1 MSERGGAVHVVT
13 TRRRYKGRV
22 YETHLLR
29 RSYREDGRVKNETLG
44 NLSHLPESLVD
55 VVRRSLRGETF
66 VPAAVRLEILSSRAH
81 GHVQAVRLGMQR
93 LGIESL
99 IGSRA
104 SPERERVCALIAA
117 RVLAPHTKLATT
129 RWWHTTTL
137 AEEFGVAGADED
149 DLYAAMDWLLERQPL
164 IERKLAARHLGEG
177 SLALYDLSSSYFEGT
192 HCPLGRIGYNRD
204 RKKNKLQVNYG
215 LLTTRLG
222 CPISVSVYEG
232 NTADAKTLMPQVT
245 KLREA
250 FGLERVVLIGDRG
263 MISHKAIGEIKNLEG
278 MAWITA
284 LKSSQIRALVEAG
297 ALQLGLFDERDLFE
311 ISHPTY
317 PGERLIACR
326 NPQLAK
332 LRAHKRQALLQA
344 TRLELDKI
352 TERVERGALRGQ
364 AAIGLKLGRVLDK
377 YKVGKHFEL
386 SLTDTQVKYQILENQ
401 VAAEAALDGIYVI
414 RTGLPKKQM
423 SAPDAVRSYKALT
436 QVERAFRSLKTVDLK
451 IRPIHHRLENRVRAH
466 IFLCMLAYYVE
477 WHLIEAWR
485 PLLFA
490 DEDQEAKASRDPVA
504 PAQRSARALEKVRTH
519 SNPEGLPVHSL
530 RTLIA
535 ELATLVRNTCRTP
548 GALEHPATFHILT
561 TPSALQRRAFEL
573 IEQMAV

>member
-1 MSERGGAVHVVT
+1 MHVVT

-29 RSYREDGRVKNETLG
+29 RSYREDGRVKNQTLG
-44 NLSHLPESLVD
+44 NLSHLPEPVIDL
-55 VVRRSLRGETF
+55 VRRALRGETF
-66 VPAAVRLEILSSRAH
+66 VPLAERLEVLGSRPH
-81 GHVQAVRLGMQR
+81 GHVQAVRLAMQR

-99 IGSRA
+99 IASRA
-104 SPERERVCALIAA
+104 SPERDRICALIAA

-129 RWWHTTTL
+129 RWWHTSTL
-137 AEEFGVAGADED
+137 AEEFGVCGADED
-149 DLYAAMDWLLERQPL
+149 HLYTGMDWLLERQPM

-192 HCPLGRIGYNRD
+192 HCPLGRIGYSRD
-204 RKKNKLQVNYG
+204 GKKNKLQVNYG
-215 LLTTRLG
+215 LLTTRSG

-232 NTADAKTLMPQVT
+232 NTADAKTLMPQVS
-245 KLREA
+245 KLREC
-250 FGLERVVLIGDRG
+250 FGLERVVLVGDRG
-263 MISHKAIGEIKNLEG
+263 MISHKAIGEIKSIEG

-297 ALQLGLFDERDLFE
+297 ALQLGLFDERNLFE
-311 ISHPTY
+311 LSHPAY

-326 NPQLAK
+326 NPELAK
-332 LRAHKRQALLQA
+332 LRAHKREALLQA
-344 TRLELDKI
+344 TTLELDKI
-352 TERVERGALRGQ
+352 RARVARAALHGA
-364 AAIGLKLGRVLDK
+364 AAIGVKLGRVLDK

-386 SLTDTQVKYQILENQ
+386 TITDTQLTYQILEAQ

-414 RTGLPKKQM
+414 RTALAKKQM
-423 SAPDAVRSYKALT
+423 SAPDAVRSYKALA

-451 IRPIHHRLENRVRAH
+451 IRPIHHRLESRVRAH
-466 IFLCMLAYYVE
+466 ICLCMLAYCVE
-477 WHLIEAWR
+477 WHLIEAWH

-490 DEDQEAKASRDPVA
+490 DEDQAAKATRDPVA
-504 PAQRSARALEKVRTH
+504 PATRSAAALQKLRTH
-519 SNPEGLPVHSL
+519 SRSDGEPVHSL

-548 GALEHPATFHILT
+548 GALEHPATFDILT
-561 TPSALQRRAFEL
+561 TPTPLQRRAFEL
-573 IEQMAV
+573 IDQIVV